1 MDRLDELIEKEKT
14 TGLTPEE
21 SDELSEL
28 REGEY
33 ERELSESEREL
44 SESERVGI
52 VQTQWGCM

>member
-1 MDRLDELIEKEKT
+1 MDRLEELIEKEKT

-28 REGEY
+28 REEEY
-33 ERELSESEREL
+33 DREL